1 VSADAGPVLEAV
13 GTPAA
18 GRLHYGWWI
27 VVAALAIEFFG
38 IGFGVFALTAAYPY
52 LMDAFGWSRTEV
64 VGSMTVVV
72 TAVAL
77 LGPVTGA
84 FLDRYPVRRLFLA
97 GSALQA
103 VALLA
108 LSTIESLP
116 AYYAASALLGIGL
129 SGVTVL
135 PNQVLVARWFRARIG
150 LVNGIITAGTVLG
163 GAAAPLLV
171 TVLAE
176 RMGWRVAFRVLA
188 VLVGTLP
195 PLVVWTLVRERPA
208 DVGIEPYGAAEP
220 AARAAPADVGG
231 ASVALRQ
238 PVLWV
243 LAVAL
248 FLGSWPCYAATK
260 HVILYLREVGVPPLP
275 AAETLSRM
283 LVAASVGRLLFGVLW
298 DRFPPRAVLLAD
310 YLCLVG
316 GALLLL
322 GARSPAVRPVF
333 VVVFGL
339 GYGGLM
345 PLVPLTVIAWFGR
358 ARLGSVLG
366 CFKLFYDAAAALA
379 PLATAWLAD
388 RLGGYAVPFTVNAI
402 LPCVSVAL
410 VALAVGRPPIAGEP
424 AVPG

>member
-1 VSADAGPVLEAV
+1 MSADPERLPLAAAL
-13 GTPAA
+13 PA
-18 GRLHYGWWI
+18 RMHYAWWI

-52 LMDAFGWSRTEV
+52 LITAFGWSRTEV
-64 VGSMTVVV
+64 VASMTVVV
-72 TAVAL
+72 TAVAI

-84 FLDRYPVRRLFLA
+84 FLDRYPVRRLFFA

-103 VALLA
+103 IALLS
-108 LSTIESLP
+108 LSLIDSLP
-116 AYYAASALLGIGL
+116 AYYAASALLGVGL

-135 PNQVLVARWFRARIG
+135 PNQVLVARWFRARLG

-176 RMGWRVAFRVLA
+176 RMGWRIAFRVLA

-195 PLVVWTLVRERPA
+195 PLVVWWLVRERPA
-208 DVGIEPYGAAEP
+208 DLGLVAYGDDAAAGDRTPAPPGRGLAE
-220 AARAAPADVGG
+220 AAREPT
-231 ASVALRQ
+231 
-238 PVLWV
+238 LWL

-260 HVILYLREVGVPPLP
+260 HVILYLREVGVEPVP
-275 AAETLSRM
+275 AAAVLSWM
-283 LVAASVGRLLFGVLW
+283 LLAASGGRLLFGLLW
-298 DRFPPRAVLLAD
+298 DRLAVRTVLLID
-310 YLCLVG
+310 YACLAA

-322 GARSPAVRPVF
+322 ATRTPSVRPLY

-345 PLVPLTVIAWFGR
+345 PLVPLTVVSYFGR
-358 ARLGSVLG
+358 GRMGAVVG

-379 PLATAWLAD
+379 PLATAYLAD
-388 RLGGYAVPFTVNAI
+388 RLGGYVVPFAANAV
-402 LPCVSVAL
+402 LPCVSLAL
-410 VALAVGRPPIAGEP
+410 VALLVGPPRADRRIA
-424 AVPG
+424 